1 MKKILLF
8 ALAATAFAAC
18 SDDNGSTTPPPPGAS
33 DKYQGGFYVYNEGS
47 YGRTPASVNYY
58 DKTTGEWSLNL
69 YQENNEGEKLGN
81 TGTVAVCSDDNVYFV
96 SKETP
101 WLVEVGL
108 EDFLKKSALPD
119 GALTGQAYGF
129 ALIDGKHGVLTTSEG
144 AYSVSLDPLELG
156 DAFFEGRGLGGD
168 VAVKDGRVF
177 LTASAG
183 EGDVVN
189 LHDIPLTASAG
200 EGDVVKVYDASTLAF
215 VKDLPAAAKTGF
227 AEAGGM
233 LWAAAGNK
241 LFKINTTALTSEEV
255 TLGDDLSVYYNQWAY
270 TPTGLHAS
278 KKGDALYFVEGSS
291 SGYDV
296 YRFTIATGAAEKLFP
311 APEVDGTRYSVYGAG
326 LNADPESDDL
336 YLFYTAD
343 WGGHATIY
351 VVDGTT
357 GEQKKSFPYTDAEY
371 WFPSMIL
378 FR

>member
-1 MKKILLF
+1 MKKSLLF
-8 ALAATAFAAC
+8 AFAATVFAAC

-177 LTASAG
+177 
-183 EGDVVN
+183 
-189 LHDIPLTASAG
+189 LTASAG

>member
-1 MKKILLF
+1 
-8 ALAATAFAAC
+8 
-18 SDDNGSTTPPPPGAS
+18 
-33 DKYQGGFYVYNEGS
+33 
-47 YGRTPASVNYY
+47 
-58 DKTTGEWSLNL
+58 
-69 YQENNEGEKLGN
+69 
-81 TGTVAVCSDDNVYFV
+81 
-96 SKETP
+96 
-101 WLVEVGL
+101 
-108 EDFLKKSALPD
+108 
-119 GALTGQAYGF
+119 
-129 ALIDGKHGVLTTSEG
+129 
-144 AYSVSLDPLELG
+144 
-156 DAFFEGRGLGGD
+156 
-168 VAVKDGRVF
+168 
-177 LTASAG
+177 
-183 EGDVVN
+183 
-189 LHDIPLTASAG
+189 
-200 EGDVVKVYDASTLAF
+200 

-343 WGGHATIY
+343 WGGSCDHLCRGRDHGRAEE
-351 VVDGTT
+351 VVPLHGCRILVPLDDPLPVAGRAVP
-357 GEQKKSFPYTDAEY
+357 GSVPRRDACPGPAEP
-371 WFPSMIL
+371 FSGVRI
-378 FR
+378 R

>member
-1 MKKILLF
+1 MKKSLLF
-8 ALAATAFAAC
+8 ALAATVFAAC

-168 VAVKDGRVF
+168 VA
-177 LTASAG
+177 
-183 EGDVVN
+183 
-189 LHDIPLTASAG
+189 
-200 EGDVVKVYDASTLAF
+200 
-215 VKDLPAAAKTGF
+215 
-227 AEAGGM
+227 
-233 LWAAAGNK
+233 
-241 LFKINTTALTSEEV
+241 
-255 TLGDDLSVYYNQWAY
+255 
-270 TPTGLHAS
+270 
-278 KKGDALYFVEGSS
+278 
-291 SGYDV
+291 
-296 YRFTIATGAAEKLFP
+296 
-311 APEVDGTRYSVYGAG
+311 
-326 LNADPESDDL
+326 
-336 YLFYTAD
+336 
-343 WGGHATIY
+343 
-351 VVDGTT
+351 
-357 GEQKKSFPYTDAEY
+357 
-371 WFPSMIL
+371 
-378 FR
+378 